1 MGRVYVEDGAQ
12 RFFSAMIAT
21 PRGSNTIAL
30 RNIGATE
37 FPLEAQVVADTDGIM
52 HPSTDMNT
60 FTDEPTLIQGG
71 ALRIFDFEASVDS
84 IQVLLNTD
92 GRPLNARVE
101 LLQGPNNCKQV
112 VELYAEDGLDRPF
125 LMVIET
131 PGIGNAVRIINTSP
145 IEFPLTAGVEPY
157 EINDDYSELEP
168 LIGGDTISGF
178 LSSANSYF

>member
-1 MGRVYVEDGAQ
+1 M
-12 RFFSAMIAT
+12 
-21 PRGSNTIAL
+21 
-30 RNIGATE
+30 
-37 FPLEAQVVADTDGIM
+37 
-52 HPSTDMNT
+52 
-60 FTDEPTLIQGG
+60 GG

-112 VELYAEDGLDRPF
+112 ELYAEDGLDRPF

-131 PGIGNAVRIINTSP
+131 PGIENAVRIINTSP